1 MAENLDA
8 IKVQRKT
15 GQENFTVGGS
25 PVNLKLVHF
34 WQWSQADLLSN
45 ATRGVLA
52 EFIVAS
58 ALELDMDV
66 RTEWDAYDFKTK
78 KGLKIEIKS
87 AAYLQSWK
95 QEKLSAI
102 QFRIAPTK
110 GWYADTNKFSEEIKR
125 QSDIYIFC
133 ILDHKDKRTV
143 DPLNLDQWKFY
154 LLETSKLDEKL
165 KNQKTLT
172 LSGLLKLNPLVCTF
186 LEIKPAVE
194 KFEMKYCYSS

>member
-15 GQENFTVGGS
+15 GQEKFTFGGS
-25 PVNLKLVHF
+25 PVNLKIVDF

-45 ATRGVLA
+45 ANRGVLA

-58 ALELDMDV
+58 ALELDMDA
-66 RTEWDAYDFKTK
+66 RTEWDAYDFKTG

-95 QEKLSAI
+95 QEKLSDI
-102 QFRIAPTK
+102 RYRIAPTK
-110 GWYADTNKFSEEIKR
+110 GWYADTNEVSEDIKR
-125 QSDIYIFC
+125 HADLYIFC
-133 ILDHKDKRTV
+133 LLDHKNKRTV
-143 DPLNLDQWKFY
+143 DLLNLDQWEFY
-154 LLETSKLDEKL
+154 LLETSILDEKV
-165 KNQKTLT
+165 KDQQTLG
-172 LSGLLKLNPLVCTF
+172 LSPLLKLGPIRCTF

-194 KFEMKYCYSS
+194 KIEMKYRRD